1 MTQREITVLTDVALI
16 TCIVQK
22 GLAEPM
28 VDAAREAGAQGA
40 TVYYARGS
48 GVRERLGI
56 LGIVVPGV
64 ALLGAAVSGHVAVQF
79 EHGVRHVLHH
89 PLHDAGFHHAHHR
102 QVRRQRGEVELV
114 DAGAGGEQQLQVRKL
129 RPQVGRRHPGG
140 KVPRFVR
147 VADLGPEPE
156 VDLRRVAA
164 EDVGPLLAALAV
176 GLVDEDRPHQRFNP
190 GPG

>member
-1 MTQREITVLTDVALI
+1 MAAPAGRSRRDRSSRRLRGQRHQLRQHRLPERAQAQHAHAALGRRAHR
-16 TCIVQK
+16 Q
-22 GLAEPM
+22 
-28 VDAAREAGAQGA
+28 
-40 TVYYARGS
+40 
-48 GVRERLGI
+48 RLP
-56 LGIVVPGV
+56 LP
-64 ALLGAAVSGHVAVQF
+64 LLLRAPVGGHVTVQV

-140 KVPRFVR
+140 KVARFVR

-164 EDVGPLLAALAV
+164 EDLGPLLAALAV
-176 GLVDEDRPHQRFNP
+176 GLVDEDRPHQRLTP